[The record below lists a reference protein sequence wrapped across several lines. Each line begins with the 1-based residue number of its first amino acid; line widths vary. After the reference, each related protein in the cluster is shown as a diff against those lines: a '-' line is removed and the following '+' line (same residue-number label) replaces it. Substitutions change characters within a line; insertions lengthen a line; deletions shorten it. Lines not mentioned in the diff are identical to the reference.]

1 MPSDLRRS
9 SRLQEKRQKTTD
21 PPDLR
26 RSARLR
32 EKSQKTPRP
41 PHIRR
46 SLRLENPGQSLSQIK
61 KRKKVFPLMR
71 LPPELRI
78 MVYSKALELGF
89 DEELLHLSRQI
100 WKEARPLI
108 WKSRFFVL
116 GDTGMLIG
124 HTQDPRCDTVLY
136 PHFPDDI
143 LMLGLALHDSV
154 VKKLALIQNLAVKI
168 DFLKLRST
176 TGPYAPYHMLR
187 QITARDRRRARI
199 AGDPLPKATGPP
211 VGLLEPFLS
220 PQSELRR
227 RNICEITLKNF
238 INYDQ
243 PSVNMVLEVLTRLH
257 FRNIFVTFRSPRVPK
272 PGKRRGDIRRRF
284 NACKKTLE
292 ARLGPAIWHN
302 GGGIGYLSFHPRG

>member
-1 MPSDLRRS
+1 MPDSRRS
-9 SRLQEKRQKTTD
+9 TRLQEKRQKTPD
-21 PPDLR
+21 PPDPR

-32 EKSQKTPRP
+32 EKSQKTPHA

-46 SLRLENPGQSLSQIK
+46 SLRLENPGQSFEQIME
-61 KRKKVFPLMR
+61 RKEVFPLMR
-71 LPPELRI
+71 LPPELRN

-89 DEELLHLSRQI
+89 DEDLLRLSKQI
-100 WKEARPLI
+100 REEARPLI
-108 WKSRFFVL
+108 LKSRFFEL
-116 GDTGMLIG
+116 GNVGGMLVN
-124 HTQDPRCDTVLY
+124 HAQDPRRDTVLY
-136 PHFPDDI
+136 PHFPAEIYRLD
-143 LMLGLALHDSV
+143 LALHDRV
-154 VKKLALIQNLAVKI
+154 VKKLALIQNLAVRI

-176 TGPYAPYHMLR
+176 TGPHRPYHMLR

-199 AGDPLPKATGPP
+199 AGDRLPTFLGPP

-220 PQSELRR
+220 PQSGSRR

-243 PSVNMVLEVLTRLH
+243 SSVNMVLEVLTRLH

-272 PGKRRGDIRRRF
+272 PGERRGDIRRRF

-302 GGGIGYLSFHPRG
+302 GGGIGYLAFHLSG